1 MKNDVYQIV
10 TDRIVR
16 LLESG
21 TVPWH
26 QSWKGGQH
34 WPQNFLSRKVYRG
47 INLFLLNAARYPAP
61 FWLTFKQVQSLG
73 GRVKKGEHSFP
84 VVFWKVFQEEG
95 ETDTKRIPFLRYY
108 SVFNVTQCEGIT
120 VPALPGEEN
129 LPPFEPIAKCEQ
141 VVADM
146 PKRPVINHG
155 GARASYSPA
164 LDAVS
169 MPEAKLFDPPRL
181 LQHALP

>member
-1 MKNDVYQIV
+1 M
-10 TDRIVR
+10 
-16 LLESG
+16 
-21 TVPWH
+21 
-26 QSWKGGQH
+26 
-34 WPQNFLSRKVYRG
+34 
-47 INLFLLNAARYPAP
+47 
-61 FWLTFKQVQSLG
+61 QSLG

-95 ETDTKRIPFLRYY
+95 DTKRIPFLRYY

-141 VVADM
+141 VVAAM